1 MTTTDRCTSLV
12 FASALFSIF
21 FFDTSMS
28 NNCDNNSK
36 RKSKSKKN
44 AVWWFKLEFQRFM
57 NPLLLCIYR
66 EKELFFHFFFTVKKV
81 HLSFFLNVMIVPTIF
96 VVFVTNCFSF
106 LLIFSFSPF
115 SFFSLYLPLLYRLAS
130 SCLSI
135 CTFFLVS
142 LSYSSVSFLGIA
154 FSVFLVVL
162 CFPLS
167 SFFSPFLFFFL
178 FRRRRWKSVCACFF
192 FSNRNRE

>member
-1 MTTTDRCTSLV
+1 MYVYTCLHSFMTTTDRCTSLV

-66 EKELFFHFFFTVKKV
+66 EKELFFHFFLPSKKFIYLFFKCDDCANHFCGFRHQLLLFFAYFFFFTIFLFFPLPPPVV
-81 HLSFFLNVMIVPTIF
+81 SSSIELSFHMHFL
-96 VVFVTNCFSF
+96 
-106 LLIFSFSPF
+106 FSFSF
-115 SFFSLYLPLLYRLAS
+115 
-130 SCLSI
+130 
-135 CTFFLVS
+135 
-142 LSYSSVSFLGIA
+142 
-154 FSVFLVVL
+154 VF
-162 CFPLS
+162 
-167 SFFSPFLFFFL
+167 
-178 FRRRRWKSVCACFF
+178 
-192 FSNRNRE
+192 